1 MKTYESEALPD
12 QGSATRIRGGANAEY
27 HDKKE
32 DHILKPKAKGKREKP
47 DFLLR
52 LL

>member
-1 MKTYESEALPD
+1 MKTYESETLQDP
-12 QGSATRIRGGANAEY
+12 GSATRITGGANAEY
-27 HDKKE
+27 QHKKV
-32 DHILKPKAKGKREKP
+32 DHILKPKAKEKREKP